1 MNATRRL
8 LLKTLPAA
16 LLMGSAHAQPTR
28 LRFGTIAPRGS
39 TFHRVLMEVC
49 ESWRRAEG
57 EGAGFT
63 VFADGAQGD
72 EADVIR
78 RMRIGQLNGAMVSV
92 IGLVEIDPG
101 AAALQFMPMMFR
113 SWEEVDAAGARL
125 RPMLEKRLLERG
137 FVVLYWAE
145 AGWVRFFSKEPAL
158 RPAEFK
164 KLKVFAWSGSLEQ
177 VELMKSIGYQPVVLE
192 TADILPG
199 LQTGLI
205 NSVPVTSTWALVTQ
219 IDAIAPHMLD
229 LRWVPIVG
237 AALVTKKA
245 WDAMTP
251 AGQEALRRGAA
262 KATQDLR
269 AERLRSD
276 QEAIDAM
283 RRRGLHVHAPSPEIE
298 AEWRALA
305 ESVYPKIRGS
315 MVPADMFDTVQRA
328 LAEYRASKAA
338 R

>member
-251 AGQEALRRGAA
+251 AGQEALRRSAA
-262 KATQDLR
+262 KKRTQPILK
-269 AERLRSD
+269 L
-276 QEAIDAM
+276 
-283 RRRGLHVHAPSPEIE
+283 
-298 AEWRALA
+298 
-305 ESVYPKIRGS
+305 
-315 MVPADMFDTVQRA
+315 T
-328 LAEYRASKAA
+328 
-338 R
+338 

>member
-1 MNATRRL
+1 
-8 LLKTLPAA
+8 
-16 LLMGSAHAQPTR
+16 
-28 LRFGTIAPRGS
+28 
-39 TFHRVLMEVC
+39 
-49 ESWRRAEG
+49 
-57 EGAGFT
+57 
-63 VFADGAQGD
+63 
-72 EADVIR
+72 
-78 RMRIGQLNGAMVSV
+78 
-92 IGLVEIDPG
+92 
-101 AAALQFMPMMFR
+101 
-113 SWEEVDAAGARL
+113 
-125 RPMLEKRLLERG
+125 
-137 FVVLYWAE
+137 
-145 AGWVRFFSKEPAL
+145 
-158 RPAEFK
+158 
-164 KLKVFAWSGSLEQ
+164 
-177 VELMKSIGYQPVVLE
+177 MKSIGYQPVVLE

-237 AALVTKKA
+237 AALVTRKA

-251 AGQEALRRGAA
+251 AGQEALRRAAA

-283 RRRGLHVHAPSPEIE
+283 RRRGLHVHTPSAEVE

-315 MVPADMFDTVQRA
+315 MVPADMFDAVQHA
-328 LAEYRASKAA
+328 LAEYRGGKAA